1 MFLFRGEGHRNGH
14 HSRHGRRADL
24 SSLIFILRT
33 QAAATLRS
41 PSLSWAPASSSA
53 DAKGRQ
59 PLLFILRSLAA
70 VNSLRGCDITRR
82 MQHPV
87 HDEELFMEEA
97 LAAIRQAIT
106 NEEVGEMTLAPA
118 EPRTSR
124 EQAGA
129 KPIPEA
135 GLLSREATAAVGSAF
150 NTLTETVKK
159 HEPTLEDVVRET
171 LRPMLKSWLDENLP
185 RVVER
190 MVQAEIE
197 RITRGR

>member
-1 MFLFRGEGHRNGH
+1 MNNLWGY
-14 HSRHGRRADL
+14 
-24 SSLIFILRT
+24 
-33 QAAATLRS
+33 
-41 PSLSWAPASSSA
+41 
-53 DAKGRQ
+53 
-59 PLLFILRSLAA
+59 
-70 VNSLRGCDITRR
+70 DIARR

-97 LAAIRQAIT
+97 LAAIRQAIS
-106 NEEVGEMTLAPA
+106 NDEGETTLAPA

-129 KPIPEA
+129 KPTPEG

-150 NTLTETVKK
+150 YTLTETVKK
-159 HEPTLEDVVRET
+159 HEQSLEDVVRET

-190 MVQAEIE
+190 MVQAEVE
-197 RITRGR
+197 RLL